1 MVFWLLIGVCLY
13 YVQVFSPAGER
24 LKALGFGDYL
34 GARTGTVELKG
45 LAGRLERAS
54 DNYKEN
60 FLPFAVLALATIALG
75 IGDNGQAVLG
85 AQIFVLSRIAYVI
98 LYAFAVPVVR
108 SLAAI
113 VGWAGLVVMA
123 VPLIAMI

>member
-60 FLPFAVLALATIALG
+60 FLPFAVLALAAIALG